1 MNVEDHADW
10 KLPFFLPTWTTK
22 ETPLIFLGFG
32 RGRKAFYLGQEPGIS
47 PLLEFVAEISVL

>member
-1 MNVEDHADW
+1 MNVEDHTDW

-22 ETPLIFLGFG
+22 ETSLIFLGFG

-47 PLLEFVAEISVL
+47 PFWNL